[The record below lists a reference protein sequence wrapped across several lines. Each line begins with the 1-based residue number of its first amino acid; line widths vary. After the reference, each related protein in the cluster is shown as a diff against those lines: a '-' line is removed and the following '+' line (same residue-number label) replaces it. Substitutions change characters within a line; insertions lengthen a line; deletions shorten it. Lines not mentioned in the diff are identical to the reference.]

1 MKWRKVVA
9 VVISAVCV
17 FALAGCS
24 TSNQTGG
31 GNTEEETV
39 KTESGDSAAEID
51 WSKLPEGW
59 NNPNIEQP
67 ARSGKEAPSKVADD
81 GKITIGWCPPEML
94 PYYELV
100 LKGVNEA
107 IEEIGEDK
115 IELVVQAP
123 ANQASGATE
132 QLNIIENW
140 VSQDFDA
147 IIVSATDDGMLNA
160 AFQKASEKGIAII
173 EFNMPQELIQND
185 YYVAN
190 CSPSGYD
197 AGLAMGKW
205 LVERHPDAKDVKVA
219 IIEGIAGLHT
229 NLRQEGFIKTLEEN
243 GGFEIVASQPAD
255 WNRDKAASVIENILT
270 ANPDIDVIYALY
282 DDMALGTVSVIESKG
297 MSGQIEVL
305 GYDMTPEGLEAIKSG
320 KMTASVYN
328 GARQM
333 GYDSVM
339 AAYKYMA
346 EGTMVPKLICGEPVV
361 VDQES
366 AASFTAFE

>member
-1 MKWRKVVA
+1 
-9 VVISAVCV
+9 
-17 FALAGCS
+17 
-24 TSNQTGG
+24 
-31 GNTEEETV
+31 
-39 KTESGDSAAEID
+39 
-51 WSKLPEGW
+51 
-59 NNPNIEQP
+59 
-67 ARSGKEAPSKVADD
+67 
-81 GKITIGWCPPEML
+81 
-94 PYYELV
+94 
-100 LKGVNEA
+100 
-107 IEEIGEDK
+107 
-115 IELVVQAP
+115 
-123 ANQASGATE
+123 
-132 QLNIIENW
+132 
-140 VSQDFDA
+140 
-147 IIVSATDDGMLNA
+147 MLNA

-255 WNRDKAASVIENILT
+255 WNRDKAASVTENILT